1 MFFLSVFGKK
11 FTKTKSPK
19 SFLGSRWIMLSCK
32 SGPPEKIETL
42 LFLFPKF
49 KTKTMAD
56 IQCYDTECNL
66 EGLAKCPL
74 DGVAKCPLDGVAKCP
89 LEGVAKDS
97 KTFRFTFGPE
107 FIALLSRFAKVHQYD
122 DRKTFKEAWTAWMK
136 DDEVEP
142 LINDEVKQLT
152 NSGFGG
158 DPLDK
163 MYKSARYYY
172 RKKPD
177 TPKEPR
183 ERKEYIGFSKTVLHE
198 MDADIEGRIGGKG
211 APSEAFIAYC
221 EGHKTTIIEE
231 LKREKPDMAT
241 WTREDVEAMT
251 GRFKKAYKNRFYKQ
265 RRSEV

>member
-1 MFFLSVFGKK
+1 
-11 FTKTKSPK
+11 
-19 SFLGSRWIMLSCK
+19 
-32 SGPPEKIETL
+32 
-42 LFLFPKF
+42 
-49 KTKTMAD
+49 MAS
-56 IQCYDTECNL
+56 ILPYDLTCSTTTCVNCS
-66 EGLAKCPL
+66 AKCPT
-74 DGVAKCPLDGVAKCP
+74 AKCPTAKCP
-89 LEGVAKDS
+89 TAKCPTTECPTAQKNDN
-97 KTFRFTFGPE
+97 KTFRFTFGIE

-122 DRKTFKEAWTAWMK
+122 DRKTFKEAWIAWMK
-136 DDEVEP
+136 DEEVEP
-142 LINDEVKQLT
+142 LINEEVKQLT

-177 TPKEPR
+177 APKEPR

-198 MDADIEGRIGGKG
+198 MDADIESRVGGKG

-221 EGHKTTIIEE
+221 EGHKTTIMEE

-265 RRSEV
+265 RRSDDA